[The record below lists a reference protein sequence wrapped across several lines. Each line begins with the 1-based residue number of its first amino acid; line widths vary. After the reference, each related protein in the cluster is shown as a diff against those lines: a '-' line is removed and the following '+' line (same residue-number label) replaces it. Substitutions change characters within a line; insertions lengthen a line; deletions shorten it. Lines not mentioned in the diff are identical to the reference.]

1 MVHEKFKQVAGLTW
15 EEAATKSNQ
24 LFFDADQL
32 DAQAYSLLREE
43 TLSPEVWSEF
53 SAAKRKAEKKY
64 LEAREEWQRIKSI
77 LGSLNQSA
85 EKPTG
90 QALH

>member
-24 LFFDADQL
+24 LFFEADRL
-32 DAQAYSLLREE
+32 DAKAYSLLREE
-43 TLSPEVWSEF
+43 TLSPEVWNEF

-64 LEAREEWQRIKSI
+64 LEARMEWQRIKSI
-77 LGSLNQSA
+77 LGSLDKSAGKQSR
-85 EKPTG
+85 
-90 QALH
+90 QVLH